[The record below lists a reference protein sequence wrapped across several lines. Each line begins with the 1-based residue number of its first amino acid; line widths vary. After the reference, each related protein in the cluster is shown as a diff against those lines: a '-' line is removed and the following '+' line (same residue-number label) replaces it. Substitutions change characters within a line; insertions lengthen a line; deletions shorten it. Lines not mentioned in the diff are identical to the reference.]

1 MQVNALQKSSFAVR
15 FVFALILAALAL
27 AVAIEPS
34 LAQNPF
40 GQRTPPPSGFMGWIL
55 AQQSAFYQQ
64 MAGAIKAAKADGS
77 ALWTLTGIS
86 FLYGVFHAAG
96 PGHGKAVISSYLIAD
111 NATWKRGAL
120 LAIISALVQ
129 ALVAIAV
136 VGVAAVLLGAT
147 ARTMSSAVRWI
158 EIAAYSLIILFGLYL
173 FWKKGRSFLATW
185 RGKPDTHDH
194 HHAHAHDHAHDH
206 AHGHAHAHHHEQ
218 DGHVH
223 DEHCGHS
230 HGPEPA
236 ELKGD
241 DWFKRGMVA
250 AVTAGMRPC
259 SGAILVLVFA
269 LAQGIFFS
277 GVAATFAM
285 AAGVAITVTAIA
297 VLAVFGKSL
306 AVRLSGAMGGR
317 SDLALRGIEVL
328 GALFVIAFGALL
340 LTGYLASERLMP
352 V

>member
-1 MQVNALQKSSFAVR
+1 MQVSVLQKQ
-15 FVFALILAALAL
+15 ILALRVICALAL
-27 AVAIEPS
+27 AALVLLVAVEPS

-40 GQRTPPPSGFMGWIL
+40 GSRAPQQTGFMGWIL

-77 ALWTLTGIS
+77 ALWTLAGIS

-96 PGHGKAVISSYLIAD
+96 PGHGKAVIASYLVAD

-136 VGVAAVLLGAT
+136 VGIAAVLLGAT
-147 ARTMSSAVRWI
+147 ARTMSATVRWI
-158 EIAAYSLIILFGLYL
+158 EIAAYSLIIVFGLYL
-173 FWKKGRSFLATW
+173 LWKKGRALLAAW
-185 RGKPDTHDH
+185 RGKTEAHDHHHGHDH
-194 HHAHAHDHAHDH
+194 HHAHHHHHEAAHDHA
-206 AHGHAHAHHHEQ
+206 
-218 DGHVH
+218 
-223 DEHCGHS
+223 HCGHS

-241 DWFKRGMVA
+241 DWFRRGMIA
-250 AVTAGMRPC
+250 AAAAGMRPC

-297 VLAVFGKSL
+297 LLAVFGKSL
-306 AVRLSGAMGGR
+306 ALRISGAMGGR
-317 SDLALRGIEVL
+317 SDLMLRGIEVL

-340 LTGYLASERLMP
+340 LTGYLASERLLP

>member
-1 MQVNALQKSSFAVR
+1 MAALM
-15 FVFALILAALAL
+15 LAAAAIAL
-27 AVAIEPS
+27 AIEPS

-40 GQRTPPPSGFMGWIL
+40 GQRTPPPSGFMGWIM
-55 AQQSAFYQQ
+55 AQQSAFYRQ
-64 MAGAIKAAKADGS
+64 MAGAIKAAKEDGS
-77 ALWTLTGIS
+77 ALWTLVGIS
-86 FLYGVFHAAG
+86 FAYGVFHAAG

-136 VGVAAVLLGAT
+136 VGIAAVALGAT

-158 EIAAYSLIILFGLYL
+158 EIAAYSLIIAFGLYL
-173 FWKKGRSFLATW
+173 LWKKGRSFLAAW
-185 RGKPDTHDH
+185 RAKPDAHAHVHHDHVHSHSHDRAHHDHLTHDH
-194 HHAHAHDHAHDH
+194 D
-206 AHGHAHAHHHEQ
+206 
-218 DGHVH
+218 HVH
-223 DEHCGHS
+223 DAHCGHS

-241 DWFKRGMVA
+241 DWFRRGMVA
-250 AVTAGMRPC
+250 AVAAGMRPC

-285 AAGVAITVTAIA
+285 AAGVAITVTTIA

>member
-1 MQVNALQKSSFAVR
+1 VAALM
-15 FVFALILAALAL
+15 LAAIALAL
-27 AVAIEPS
+27 LIEPS

-40 GQRTPPPSGFMGWIL
+40 GQRTPPPSGFMGWIM
-55 AQQSAFYQQ
+55 AQQSAFYRQ
-64 MAGAIKAAKADGS
+64 MAGAIKAAKEDGS
-77 ALWTLTGIS
+77 ALWTLVGIS
-86 FLYGVFHAAG
+86 FAYGVFHAAG

-136 VGVAAVLLGAT
+136 VGIAAVLLGAT

-158 EIAAYSLIILFGLYL
+158 EIAAYSLIIVFGLYL
-173 FWKKGRSFLATW
+173 LWKKGRAFLASW
-185 RGKPDTHDH
+185 RGQPDAHAH
-194 HHAHAHDHAHDH
+194 HGHAHDHGHDH
-206 AHGHAHAHHHEQ
+206 KHGHAHHHH
-218 DGHVH
+218 DHGHVH
-223 DEHCGHS
+223 DAHCGHS

-241 DWFKRGMVA
+241 DWFRRGMVA
-250 AVTAGMRPC
+250 AVAAGMRPC

-285 AAGVAITVTAIA
+285 AAGVAITVTVIA

-306 AVRLSGAMGGR
+306 ALRLSGAMGGR

-340 LTGYLASERLMP
+340 LTGYLASERLLP

>member
-1 MQVNALQKSSFAVR
+1 MAALM
-15 FVFALILAALAL
+15 LAAAAIAL
-27 AVAIEPS
+27 AIEPS

-40 GQRTPPPSGFMGWIL
+40 GQRTPPPSGFMGWIM
-55 AQQSAFYQQ
+55 AQQSAFYRQ
-64 MAGAIKAAKADGS
+64 MAGAIKAAKEDGS
-77 ALWTLTGIS
+77 ALWTLVGIS
-86 FLYGVFHAAG
+86 FAYGVFHAAG

-136 VGVAAVLLGAT
+136 VGIAAVALGAT
-147 ARTMSSAVRWI
+147 ARTTSSAVRWI
-158 EIAAYSLIILFGLYL
+158 EIAAYSLIIAFGLYL
-173 FWKKGRSFLATW
+173 LWKKGRSFLAAW
-185 RGKPDTHDH
+185 RAKPDAHAHVHHDH
-194 HHAHAHDHAHDH
+194 GHSHSHDHAH
-206 AHGHAHAHHHEQ
+206 HHHHTH
-218 DGHVH
+218 DHDHVH
-223 DEHCGHS
+223 DARCGHS

-241 DWFKRGMVA
+241 DWFRRGMVA
-250 AVTAGMRPC
+250 AVAAGMRPC

-285 AAGVAITVTAIA
+285 AAGVAITVTTIA

>member
-1 MQVNALQKSSFAVR
+1 MQVSTLLKHSSPFRLIAAL
-15 FVFALILAALAL
+15 LLAAVAIAL
-27 AVAIEPS
+27 LIEPS

-40 GQRTPPPSGFMGWIL
+40 GQRTPPPSGFMGWLL

-77 ALWTLTGIS
+77 ALWTLVGIS
-86 FLYGVFHAAG
+86 FAYGVFHAAG

-111 NATWKRGAL
+111 DATWKRGAL

-136 VGVAAVLLGAT
+136 VGIAAVLLGAT
-147 ARTMSSAVRWI
+147 ARTMSNAVRWI
-158 EIAAYSLIILFGLYL
+158 EIAAYSMIILFGLYL
-173 FWKKGRSFLATW
+173 LWKKGRSFLAAW
-185 RGKPDTHDH
+185 RAKPDGHDH
-194 HHAHAHDHAHDH
+194 GHVHDHAHEHNH
-206 AHGHAHAHHHEQ
+206 AHGHAHAHSHDHE
-218 DGHVH
+218 GHVH
-223 DEHCGHS
+223 DAHCGHS

-250 AVTAGMRPC
+250 AVAAGMRPC

-269 LAQGIFFS
+269 LAQGIFLS

-285 AAGVAITVTAIA
+285 SAGVAITVTTIA

-306 AVRLSGAMGGR
+306 AVKLSGAMGGR
-317 SDLALRGIEVL
+317 GDLALRGIEML

>member
-1 MQVNALQKSSFAVR
+1 MQVS
-15 FVFALILAALAL
+15 ALAKKL
-27 AVAIEPS
+27 DAFRIGCALTFAAVAVAVWIEPA

-40 GQRTPPPSGFMGWIL
+40 GQRTPPPSGFMGWII
-55 AQQSAFYQQ
+55 AQQAAFYQQ

-77 ALWTLTGIS
+77 ALWTLAGIS

-129 ALVAIAV
+129 ALVAIAL
-136 VGVAAVLLGAT
+136 VGIAAVALGAT

-158 EIAAYSLIILFGLYL
+158 EIAAYSLIIGFGLYL
-173 FWKKGRSFLATW
+173 LWRKGRSFLAAW
-185 RGKPDTHDH
+185 RGEPDAHAHPHAHDH
-194 HHAHAHDHAHDH
+194 HH
-206 AHGHAHAHHHEQ
+206 HGHAHHHH
-218 DGHVH
+218 HHHH
-223 DEHCGHS
+223 DHHGHS

-236 ELKGD
+236 ELKGK
-241 DWFKRGMVA
+241 DWFRRGMIA
-250 AVTAGMRPC
+250 AVAAGMRPC

-269 LAQGIFFS
+269 LAQGIFLS

-297 VLAVFGKSL
+297 LLAVFGKSL

-317 SDLALRGIEVL
+317 SDLMLRGIEVL

>member
-1 MQVNALQKSSFAVR
+1 MTALLVA
-15 FVFALILAALAL
+15 
-27 AVAIEPS
+27 AVAVALLIDPA
-34 LAQNPF
+34 LGQNPF
-40 GQRTPPPSGFMGWIL
+40 GPRTPPPSGFMGWIL

-77 ALWTLTGIS
+77 AVWTLVGIS

-120 LAIISALVQ
+120 LAIVSALVQ

-136 VGVAAVLLGAT
+136 VGIAAVLLGAT
-147 ARTMSSAVRWI
+147 ARTMSNAVRWI
-158 EIAAYSLIILFGLYL
+158 EISAYSLIILFGLYL
-173 FWKKGRSFLATW
+173 LWKKGRSFFAAW
-185 RGKPDTHDH
+185 RGKPAAHDH
-194 HHAHAHDHAHDH
+194 HHHDSGHAQHDDGHD
-206 AHGHAHAHHHEQ
+206 HGHAHAHHHA
-218 DGHVH
+218 HHHAH
-223 DEHCGHS
+223 DAHCGHS

-236 ELKGD
+236 ELKGN

-269 LAQGIFFS
+269 LAQGIFLS

-285 AAGVAITVTAIA
+285 SAGVAITVTAIA

-317 SDLALRGIEVL
+317 GDLALRGIEVL
-328 GALFVIAFGALL
+328 GALFVIAFGVLL

>member
-1 MQVNALQKSSFAVR
+1 MQVSALAKQSSAFRIVC
-15 FVFALILAALAL
+15 ALAL
-27 AVAIEPS
+27 GALALVLLIEPS

-40 GQRTPPPSGFMGWIL
+40 GQRAPAPTGFMGWIL

-77 ALWTLTGIS
+77 ALWTLAGIS

-96 PGHGKAVISSYLIAD
+96 PGHGKAVIASYLVAD

-147 ARTMSSAVRWI
+147 ARTMSLAVRWI

-173 FWKKGRSFLATW
+173 FSKKGRAFLSAW
-185 RGKPDTHDH
+185 RGKTDAPDHRGHDH
-194 HHAHAHDHAHDH
+194 HHEHDHDHDHDHAHH
-206 AHGHAHAHHHEQ
+206 HHHGHYHA
-218 DGHVH
+218 
-223 DEHCGHS
+223 HCGHS

-241 DWFKRGMVA
+241 DWFRRGMIA
-250 AVTAGMRPC
+250 AAAAGMRPC

-297 VLAVFGKSL
+297 LIAVFGKSL

-340 LTGYLASERLMP
+340 LTGYLASERLLP

>member
-1 MQVNALQKSSFAVR
+1 MQVSSLQKSSSVFRIA
-15 FVFALILAALAL
+15 FALLFAAGTLAL
-27 AVAIEPS
+27 LVEPS

-40 GQRTPPPSGFMGWIL
+40 GQRTPPPSGFMGWLL

-77 ALWTLTGIS
+77 ALWTLVGIS

-136 VGVAAVLLGAT
+136 VGIAAVLLGAT

-158 EIAAYSLIILFGLYL
+158 EIAAYSLIIAFGLYL
-173 FWKKGRSFLATW
+173 LWKKGRSFLAAW
-185 RGKPDTHDH
+185 RGTPDAHDH
-194 HHAHAHDHAHDH
+194 HHDHGHAHHDRGHDHKHGHAHDHGHHHDH
-206 AHGHAHAHHHEQ
+206 DHH
-218 DGHVH
+218 
-223 DEHCGHS
+223 GHS

-236 ELKGD
+236 ELKGQ
-241 DWFKRGMVA
+241 DWFKRGMIA
-250 AVTAGMRPC
+250 AVAAGMRPC

-285 AAGVAITVTAIA
+285 AAGVAITVTTIA

-306 AVRLSGAMGGR
+306 ALRLSSAMGGR
-317 SDLALRGIEVL
+317 SDLMLRGIEVL

-340 LTGYLASERLMP
+340 LTGYLASERLLP

>member
-1 MQVNALQKSSFAVR
+1 MAALM
-15 FVFALILAALAL
+15 LAAAAIAL
-27 AVAIEPS
+27 AIEPS

-40 GQRTPPPSGFMGWIL
+40 GQRTPPPSGFMGWIM
-55 AQQSAFYQQ
+55 AQQSAFYRQ
-64 MAGAIKAAKADGS
+64 MAGAIKAAKEDGS
-77 ALWTLTGIS
+77 ALWTLVGIS
-86 FLYGVFHAAG
+86 FAYGVFHAAG

-136 VGVAAVLLGAT
+136 VGIAAVALGAT

-158 EIAAYSLIILFGLYL
+158 EIAAYSLIIAFGLYL
-173 FWKKGRSFLATW
+173 LWKKGRSFLAAW
-185 RGKPDTHDH
+185 RAKPDAHAHVHHDHVHSHSHDRAHHDHLTHDH
-194 HHAHAHDHAHDH
+194 D
-206 AHGHAHAHHHEQ
+206 
-218 DGHVH
+218 HVH
-223 DEHCGHS
+223 DAHCGHS

-241 DWFKRGMVA
+241 DWFRRGMVA
-250 AVTAGMRPC
+250 AVAAGMRPC

-285 AAGVAITVTAIA
+285 AAGVAITVTTMA

>member
-1 MQVNALQKSSFAVR
+1 MAALM
-15 FVFALILAALAL
+15 LAAAAIAL
-27 AVAIEPS
+27 AIEPS

-40 GQRTPPPSGFMGWIL
+40 GQRTPPPSGFMGWIM
-55 AQQSAFYQQ
+55 AQQSAFYRQ
-64 MAGAIKAAKADGS
+64 MAGAIKAAKEDGS
-77 ALWTLTGIS
+77 ALWTLVGIS
-86 FLYGVFHAAG
+86 FAYGVFHAAG

-136 VGVAAVLLGAT
+136 VGIAAVALGAT

-158 EIAAYSLIILFGLYL
+158 EIAAYSLIIAFGLYL
-173 FWKKGRSFLATW
+173 LWKKGRSFLAAW
-185 RGKPDTHDH
+185 RAKPDAHAHVHHDHVHSHSHDRAHHDHLTHDH
-194 HHAHAHDHAHDH
+194 D
-206 AHGHAHAHHHEQ
+206 
-218 DGHVH
+218 HVH
-223 DEHCGHS
+223 DAHCGHS

-241 DWFKRGMVA
+241 DWFRRGMVA
-250 AVTAGMRPC
+250 AVVAGMRPC

-285 AAGVAITVTAIA
+285 AAGVAITVTTIA

>member
-1 MQVNALQKSSFAVR
+1 MAVL
-15 FVFALILAALAL
+15 VFAAI
-27 AVAIEPS
+27 AVVLVIEPS
-34 LAQNPF
+34 FAQNPF

-77 ALWTLTGIS
+77 ALWTLVSIS

-147 ARTMSSAVRWI
+147 ARTMGNAVRWI

-173 FWKKGRSFLATW
+173 LWKKGRSFFSAW
-185 RGKPDTHDH
+185 RGKPTAQDHRHDSG
-194 HHAHAHDHAHDH
+194 HAHHD
-206 AHGHAHAHHHEQ
+206 HAHAHHHGAH
-218 DGHVH
+218 DHVH

-236 ELKGD
+236 VLKGD

-269 LAQGIFFS
+269 LAQGIFLS

-285 AAGVAITVTAIA
+285 SAGVAITVTAIA

-306 AVRLSGAMGGR
+306 AVRLSGAMGG
-317 SDLALRGIEVL
+317 SGDLALRGIEVL
-328 GALFVIAFGALL
+328 GALFVIAFGVLL